1 MSIKQNTRLAII
13 FIFSALLFSGAAG
26 AAINPQRIYLA
37 AQGQIPWQSLSD
49 EERAALRDY
58 RGHWNEYGPDRQQRI
73 RDGAMRYQRL
83 PPEKRDE
90 VNKKR
95 REYERL
101 SPQERRRLREEY
113 QHRHK

>member
-1 MSIKQNTRLAII
+1 MSNTRNTRLTLI
-13 FIFSALLFSGAAG
+13 FILSALLFSGAAG

-58 RGHWNEYGPDRQQRI
+58 RGHWNEYSPDRQQRI
-73 RDGAMRYQRL
+73 RDGARRYQRL